1 MKNQTGLYFRYDE
14 IQCLIQVQKVTPKL
28 HFHLKVCQNLYS
40 KGQVLWS
47 LILFLYLTHQKVYSA
62 KVHKVQFRD
71 WKHKSQQMEK
81 PKLLFSIQISLT
93 GCILA
98 VLILLC

>member
-1 MKNQTGLYFRYDE
+1 M
-14 IQCLIQVQKVTPKL
+14 
-28 HFHLKVCQNLYS
+28 
-40 KGQVLWS
+40 LWS
-47 LILFLYLTHQKVYSA
+47 LILFLYLTHQKGYSA
-62 KVHKVQFRD
+62 KRQKVQVRD

-98 VLILLC
+98 VLMLLFRTVSPAILIKLQLYEVLFWTYSIF